1 MENHDYSTPAGVY
14 VTRTPQRG
22 FKPSKLVFNR
32 FPTLADAIKYVMED
46 LGNAS
51 NRAWIETDECDF
63 NAAEIKELYD
73 NEGYPIQ
80 RRLEIP
86 Y

>member
-1 MENHDYSTPAGVY
+1 
-14 VTRTPQRG
+14 
-22 FKPSKLVFNR
+22 
-32 FPTLADAIKYVMED
+32 MED
-46 LGNAS
+46 LGCAP

-86 Y
+86 H